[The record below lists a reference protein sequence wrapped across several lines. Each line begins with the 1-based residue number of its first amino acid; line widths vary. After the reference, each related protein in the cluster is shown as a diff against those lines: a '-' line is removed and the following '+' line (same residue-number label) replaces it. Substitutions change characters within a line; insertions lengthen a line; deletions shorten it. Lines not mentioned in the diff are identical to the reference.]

1 MTHRAPL
8 ALAVLVLACQN
19 PQSAGPPAG
28 DKQPAAKAAEAPK
41 ADPHAANPH
50 AANPHAANPHAD
62 PHAGMQV
69 KESSRPAREPV
80 NPQEVTPSGKTRDE
94 SVPGLSFKVP
104 EEWAKKP
111 GSSPMRLAE
120 YTLPGP
126 GGEAELAVYR
136 FAGGG
141 GDAKSNVHRWRTQF
155 AKADGTPLGDD
166 DGEVQEVTRGA
177 LKLTLVDLQG
187 TYVAQVTPGAPERYS
202 DPNYRMLAA
211 IVEGAGDPFFFKA
224 VGPEATLAAWKP
236 AFVQMT
242 ETLATGQ

>member
-19 PQSAGPPAG
+19 PQPASKSGPE
-28 DKQPAAKAAEAPK
+28 AKAVEAPK
-41 ADPHAANPH
+41 TDSPPADPHAANPH
-50 AANPHAANPHAD
+50 AANPHAANPHA
-62 PHAGMQV
+62 GMQA

-94 SVPGLSFKVP
+94 SVPGLNFKVP

-155 AKADGTPLGDD
+155 AKADGTPLGDS
-166 DGEVQEVTRGA
+166 DGEVQEVTRGS
-177 LKLTLVDLQG
+177 LKVTLVDLQG
-187 TYVAQVTPGAPERYS
+187 TYVAQVTPGAPERYT

-224 VGPEATLAAWKP
+224 VGPDATLAAWKP
-236 AFVQMT
+236 AFVQVT
-242 ETLATGQ
+242 ESLAE